1 MNMDKHKSK
10 TKQHELKKMVNNGSN
25 VFATCIA
32 NTGSVANTEQY
43 KSVSTVALFTIS
55 RYNRISKLF

>member
-25 VFATCIA
+25 GFATCIA
-32 NTGSVANTEQY
+32 NTGSLTEQY